1 MAYDNKEVPVNS
13 GPSGKGPSNAELH
26 YLMGAQLAQ
35 LGHYE
40 RAATEI
46 IQALEL
52 QPDLH
57 TARLQLGL
65 LYLTLGQ
72 PERSL
77 ASWEPLGSLALDS
90 WPRLF
95 KQGLEAL
102 IHDDFERCVLLLEA
116 GMSANTVNAPLNGD
130 MERLAAKARAAAEN
144 RRAAA
149 GAEAIRS
156 DFSLYNQ

>member
-1 MAYDNKEVPVNS
+1 MATDNKEVPPNF
-13 GPSGKGPSNAELH
+13 GRSGKEPSTAELH
-26 YLMGAQLAQ
+26 YLLGTQLAE
-35 LGHYE
+35 LKHYE

-46 IQALEL
+46 TQALEL

-72 PERSL
+72 PARAV
-77 ASWEPLGSLALDS
+77 ASWEPLEALAADA

-102 IHDDFERCVLLLEA
+102 IRDDLARCVLLLEA
-116 GMSANTVNAPLNGD
+116 GIQANTENAPLNRD
-130 MERLAAKARAAAEN
+130 MQRLLAKAREAGTK
-144 RRAAA
+144 RRSES
-149 GAEAIRS
+149 GTEAIRS